1 MILSILIFSI
11 FAGGLVAWF
20 TSIWSDK
27 APRWIS
33 LITLLLHMGL
43 LLFVW
48 GKYLGQINLPDQGPW
63 ISEINLSWI
72 PQVGIDYH
80 LAMDGF
86 SLLMVLLTNFLG
98 ILAVLTSWN
107 RVGRRAGFF
116 QFQLLWVL
124 AAITAIF
131 LAVDLFLFYFV
142 WEMMLIPLYFLI
154 GIWGQE
160 HRNYATLKFFIFTQ
174 ASSLLMLVAIL
185 ALYFIHGQTT
195 GDYTFDYTKLVHT
208 SLPSGTAFWIM
219 MGFFVA
225 FAVKLPSFPLHSWLP
240 DAHAESPA
248 DGSVD
253 LAGLVIKVGAYG
265 LLRFVLPLFPQV
277 SFSIAPWIM
286 GIGIISI
293 FYGAIVAYGQSDFKR
308 LVAYSTISH
317 MGFVLIAIFAWNQL
331 ALQGAVMVII
341 AHSISASGLF
351 AVSGNLQAR
360 LKTKEMSQMGGLWA
374 LAPRM
379 GGSTLV
385 FTLAGL
391 GLPGLG
397 NFVGEILILI
407 GVYQVNITIA
417 VLATFG
423 FVFSTIYSLWMI
435 QRVFHG
441 RTAPDLKL
449 PALNPREI
457 AVLAVMIITLLWLG
471 LYPQPVLN
479 TASAALKNMQTYTT
493 NPGTSAKIPPQPGFL
508 TGARSSIS
516 SGEVKP

>member
-1 MILSILIFSI
+1 MILTVLIFSL
-11 FAGGLVAWF
+11 FVGGLIAWL
-20 TSIWSDK
+20 SSRWSEK
-27 APRWIS
+27 APRWVS

-43 LLFVW
+43 LLYMW
-48 GKYLGQINLPDQGPW
+48 GNYLGQIGLPGQGPW
-63 ISEINLSWI
+63 ITDITLPWI
-72 PQVGIDYH
+72 PQLGIDYH
-80 LAMDGF
+80 LGLDGF
-86 SLLMVLLTNFLG
+86 SLLMILLTNFLG
-98 ILAVLTSWN
+98 ILSVLVSWN
-107 RVGRRAGFF
+107 SVEFRVGFF
-116 QFQLLWVL
+116 HFQLLWVL

-131 LAVDLFLFYFV
+131 LALDLFLFYFF

-154 GIWGQE
+154 GIWGQ
-160 HRNYATLKFFIFTQ
+160 RNRTYATLKFFIFTQ
-174 ASSLLMLVAIL
+174 ASSLLMLVSIL
-185 ALYFIHGQTT
+185 ALYFIHGGAT
-195 GDYTFDYTKLVHT
+195 GEYTFNYLSLVHT
-208 SLPSGTAFWIM
+208 SLPPATAFWIM

-240 DAHAESPA
+240 DAHAEAPA

-265 LLRFVLPLFPQV
+265 LLRFVLPLFPQI

-286 GIGIISI
+286 GLGVISI
-293 FYGAIVAYGQSDFKR
+293 FYGAVVAYGQTDFKR
-308 LVAYSTISH
+308 LVSYSTISH

-360 LKTKEMSQMGGLWA
+360 LKTKEMTGMGGLWA
-374 LAPRM
+374 LLPRL

-397 NFVGEILILI
+397 NFVGEFLILL
-407 GVYQVNITIA
+407 GVYQVNVTIA

-423 FVFSTIYSLWMI
+423 FVFSTIYSLWMM

-441 RTAPDLKL
+441 SSAPGLKL
-449 PALNPREI
+449 PGLNLREI
-457 AVLAVMIITLLWLG
+457 AILAMMVIALLWLG
-471 LYPQPVLN
+471 LYPQPILN
-479 TASAALKNMQTYTT
+479 TASAALRNMQTYTSD
-493 NPGTSAKIPPQPGFL
+493 PGISAKIPAPPGSVI
-508 TGARSSIS
+508 TGANTPSS
-516 SGEVKP
+516 EVQP